1 MTLEFK
7 SLKNQISQHNVASKK
22 MMVSYKPNFVL
33 VNSVRADLFKKTEEF
48 LNDIIPFNSNK
59 DSEKDYNLNI
69 STISTIYSIVCSLF
83 WLLFLFLS
91 TTINI
96 ILYSFYRLILFTL
109 EYTSNLPHKLGLS
122 IVKSKK
128 YLQTILFA
136 DTRDLWY
143 LNLKLD
149 FRTYLHNSL
158 ETLNSAYYV
167 LKKSYLLFI
176 VLVSLSILSI
186 GSNSIATSQSKSFL
200 SNFIKNNSQSSARLN
215 TVANQSKFNLL
226 NINASAASV
235 QIITEYEIKKG
246 DSIDK
251 IAVFYGVN
259 KETLIINNNITGN
272 ITPGQKIFIPWVDGY
287 IYKTPVDNT
296 PEELSTLFSI
306 DRDVIYNENIAIYST
321 EINKFK
327 KDTLVLLPTKDYNQV
342 AKALENI
349 KNKAESERNQQEEE
363 QKRKSILEA
372 QAVSSKSITNSDE
385 YVAGQ
390 KSNFG
395 FIWPTRGTISRCYAS
410 YHKACDIANFSSPPI
425 VASASGTVIATYYF
439 DVVGYGLA
447 VVVDHGNGVKTLYA
461 HMREISVVKG
471 QQVSQGQQLGIM
483 GQTGQA
489 TGIHLH
495 FEVVIN
501 GVQSDPLQ
509 YLP

>member
-1 MTLEFK
+1 
-7 SLKNQISQHNVASKK
+7 
-22 MMVSYKPNFVL
+22 
-33 VNSVRADLFKKTEEF
+33 
-48 LNDIIPFNSNK
+48 
-59 DSEKDYNLNI
+59 
-69 STISTIYSIVCSLF
+69 
-83 WLLFLFLS
+83 
-91 TTINI
+91 
-96 ILYSFYRLILFTL
+96 
-109 EYTSNLPHKLGLS
+109 
-122 IVKSKK
+122 
-128 YLQTILFA
+128 
-136 DTRDLWY
+136 
-143 LNLKLD
+143 
-149 FRTYLHNSL
+149 
-158 ETLNSAYYV
+158 
-167 LKKSYLLFI
+167 
-176 VLVSLSILSI
+176 
-186 GSNSIATSQSKSFL
+186 
-200 SNFIKNNSQSSARLN
+200 
-215 TVANQSKFNLL
+215 
-226 NINASAASV
+226 
-235 QIITEYEIKKG
+235 
-246 DSIDK
+246 
-251 IAVFYGVN
+251 
-259 KETLIINNNITGN
+259 
-272 ITPGQKIFIPWVDGY
+272 
-287 IYKTPVDNT
+287 
-296 PEELSTLFSI
+296 
-306 DRDVIYNENIAIYST
+306 VIYNENIAIYST